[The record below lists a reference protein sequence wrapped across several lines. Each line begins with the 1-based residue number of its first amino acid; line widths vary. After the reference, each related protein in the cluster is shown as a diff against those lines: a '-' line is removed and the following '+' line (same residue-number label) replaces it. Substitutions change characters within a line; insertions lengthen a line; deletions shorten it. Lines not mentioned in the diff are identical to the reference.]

1 MKKKAVSSQ
10 LSALS
15 FGIVLALVGCAATRS
30 GPTKAQIGYLKTHPL
45 SPDEE
50 RRLYAREAK
59 AGDTLDRVMVTFDG
73 CSFEKATSDGALAV
87 WKVHVPIDQ
96 QPIRVTTDKLEEI
109 PAGGDVMLTFDH
121 DRLKSALPL

>member
-1 MKKKAVSSQ
+1 MHRRGAIVLSIALA
-10 LSALS
+10 LSA
-15 FGIVLALVGCAATRS
+15 CAAQRS
-30 GPTKAQIGYLKTHPL
+30 GPSKAQLGYLKTHPL

-59 AGDTLDRVMVTFDG
+59 AGDTIDRVIVTFDG
-73 CSFEKATSDGALAV
+73 CAFEKATSDGALAV

-96 QPIRVTTDKLEEI
+96 RPIRVTTDALVEI

>member
-1 MKKKAVSSQ
+1 MRPRA
-10 LSALS
+10 
-15 FGIVLALVGCAATRS
+15 IVLGIALALAACAATRS
-30 GPTKAQIGYLKTHPL
+30 GPSKAQLGYLKTHPL

-59 AGDTLDRVMVTFDG
+59 AGDTLDRVIVTFDG
-73 CSFEKATSDGALAV
+73 CSFEKASSDGALAV
-87 WKVHVPIDQ
+87 WKVHVPIDER
-96 QPIRVTTDKLEEI
+96 PIRVTTDKLEEI

>member
-1 MKKKAVSSQ
+1 MRPRA
-10 LSALS
+10 
-15 FGIVLALVGCAATRS
+15 IVLAIALVLAACAATRS
-30 GPTKAQIGYLKTHPL
+30 GPSKAQLGYLKTHPL

-59 AGDTLDRVMVTFDG
+59 AGDTLDRVLVTFDG
-73 CSFEKATSDGALAV
+73 CSFEKASSDGALAV